1 MTDQLAAS
9 MAELEELRE
18 SLTRL
23 LESHAEQLAVLAH
36 DSRGPLTAILG
47 NAELIEAGELDEAG
61 VRAAAATIRRNVQ
74 RLTAIVNGA
83 VTTAR
88 VEQG

>member
-1 MTDQLAAS
+1 MADQLAAS

-23 LESHAEQLAVLAH
+23 MQGHAEQLAVLAH

-74 RLTAIVNGA
+74 RLTGIVNDTVA
-83 VTTAR
+83 TAR
-88 VEQG
+88 IERG